1 LPWSCGRTRH
11 DPQVFVSNDVYAVT
25 GSGNWLTI
33 RKRRE
38 QIPEYPLV
46 SPHGD
51 IIIFNRFNRI
61 TDTSEFLTAIGDIH
75 TISLRL
81 HRESNMACQINPKQR
96 ADPD

>member
-1 LPWSCGRTRH
+1 
-11 DPQVFVSNDVYAVT
+11 VFVSNDVYAVT

-38 QIPEYPLV
+38 QIAEYPLV

-51 IIIFNRFNRI
+51 MIIFNRNNAL
-61 TDTSEFLTAIGDIH
+61 TDMSNSLTAIGDIH
-75 TISLRL
+75 PISLRRL
-81 HRESNMACQINPKQR
+81 RGSKVACRVNPKQR